1 MKNIFIINR
10 KHFFIFSL
18 SLLFILLAI
27 LIISIIYS
35 QNISVSANIE
45 QNSYQILYEKYIKR
59 GKVLPDN
66 KQSDLEKLYNGKEK
80 IAYLTFD
87 DGPTKRCT
95 PKILDILKQNNIKA
109 TFFVIG
115 ERVKQNPDI
124 VKREFE
130 EGHYIAN
137 HTYSHSNSKIYNGKE
152 SFYYELLKTEKAIS
166 NAIGVKDY
174 YSHLFRFPC
183 GSTTNYSTKKP
194 YINFL
199 KEFNYCYLDWNCLN
213 NDAVCKHSNY
223 ELLNTLKK
231 TSKNK
236 ETLIVLMHDS
246 GDVNRTNEV
255 LQDSIDYLRNQGY
268 SFGNMKEIIQKS
280 NNK

>member
-1 MKNIFIINR
+1 MKNIFIITK
-10 KHFFIFSL
+10 KHIYVFLIII
-18 SLLFILLAI
+18 LFILLFSI
-27 LIISIIYS
+27 FMYSKSIST
-35 QNISVSANIE
+35 SVTAE
-45 QNSYQILYEKYIKR
+45 SYTYQDLCEKYLKK
-59 GKVLPDN
+59 GKVFPNN
-66 KQSDLEKLYNGKEK
+66 KQEDLEKLYNGKEK

-95 PKILDILKQNNIKA
+95 PKILDVLKSNNIKA

-115 ERVKQNPDI
+115 ERVEQNPDI

-137 HTYSHSNSKIYNGKE
+137 HTYSHSDNKIYNGKE
-152 SFYYELLKTEKAIS
+152 SFYYEILKTEKAIS

-183 GSTTNYSTKKP
+183 GSSTNYSFKKP
-194 YINFL
+194 YIKFL
-199 KEFNYCYLDWNCLN
+199 KEFDYCYLDWNCLN
-213 NDAVCKHSNY
+213 NDAIRKCSNY

-236 ETLIVLMHDS
+236 ETLVILMHDS
-246 GDVNRTNEV
+246 GDVNKTNEV
-255 LQDSIDYLRNQGY
+255 LQDSIDYLKSQGY
-268 SFGNMKEIIQKS
+268 TFGNMKDIIQKS
-280 NNK
+280 NHK